1 MGIGNSNETL
11 TTGISRRTVTKGIAW
26 AAPAVAIA
34 GAAPAYA
41 ASLRKD
47 PDINGWV
54 LNSPTSRGNC
64 RYYLEVNSNVTN
76 VVTPDR
82 APFGLYLYDIED
94 DNASVTAAKLTYWI
108 IGNQQANWET
118 YPDHSGCWG
127 SPVRGTPQNKADGFV
142 YTPYTWT
149 YNCAINAGDRLAG
162 ADGIVRL
169 WLGHFHVRA
178 SFTQPSARCND
189 VTYWTQRTV
198 TVDRDGPGGTKYDP
212 EVLTF
217 ERRNGTRGTFN
228 ARTFNARARSAALE
242 SSYEEGQA
250 MPAATEQPAA
260 S

>member
-41 ASLRKD
+41 TSLRKD
-47 PDINGWV
+47 PGINGWV
-54 LNSPTSRGNC
+54 LNTARSRLFC
-64 RYYLEVNSNVTN
+64 RYDLEVDSTRSGNG
-76 VVTPDR
+76 PDG
-82 APFGLYLYDIED
+82 APYGLYLYDIED
-94 DNASVTAAKLTYWI
+94 DNASVTNAKLTYWI
-108 IGNQQANWET
+108 IGEQREGATWQT
-118 YPDHSGCWG
+118 LSGHSNCWSG
-127 SPVRGTPQNKADGFV
+127 PVKGTPATKADGLV

-149 YNCAINAGDRLAG
+149 YTCPIDASERSIGS
-162 ADGIVRL
+162 DGIERL
-169 WLGHFHVRA
+169 WLGHFHVQA
-178 SFTQPSARCND
+178 SFRQPSAYCND

-198 TVDRDGPGGTKYDP
+198 TVDRDGPDGTKYDP

-217 ERRNGTRGTFN
+217 ERRNGTRG
-228 ARTFNARARSAALE
+228 TFNARARSAALE